1 MSINHMHV
9 ESMSV
14 MAKTPLELPD
24 GRIVLAGLTI
34 DEKGQI
40 HISFADPDLAA
51 TILSE
56 ALHNRIINFQLG
68 YMAAR
73 PATEGDAYGV
83 RG

>member
-14 MAKTPLELPD
+14 IAKTPLELPD
-24 GRIVLAGLTI
+24 RRMVLAGLTL

-40 HISFADPDLAA
+40 HISFADADLAS

-56 ALHNRIINFQLG
+56 ALHNRIMSFQLG
-68 YMAAR
+68 YMVAR
-73 PATEGDAYGV
+73 PATEGDAYG
-83 RG
+83 G